1 MQYFTAKSRI
11 NINTPPLFLHRYEW
25 PGIQDDCL
33 LHNKCTKCKRRTI
46 TRHPLE
52 HLKDAMR
59 VKLQSDTGKATYNVR
74 MSTVEPVHADV
85 KYNNECYEFSG
96 RGKKNANCQLLLY
109 SILYNSKK
117 MIKFSLMSTFK
128 SSFFLFYSASYLV
141 SSFFYQTGYS
151 IL

>member
-1 MQYFTAKSRI
+1 M
-11 NINTPPLFLHRYEW
+11 
-25 PGIQDDCL
+25 
-33 LHNKCTKCKRRTI
+33 
-46 TRHPLE
+46 E

-109 SILYNSKK
+109 SILHNIKK
-117 MIKFSLMSTFK
+117 MIKFSLVSTF
-128 SSFFLFYSASYLV
+128 SNCV
-141 SSFFYQTGYS
+141 
-151 IL
+151 ILT